1 MAIATP
7 TGIPTTYRHTNFRS
21 RLEARWAAFMD
32 LIEWSW
38 VYEPLDVAGY
48 IPDFLVQG
56 PRPFLIEVGPCI
68 SAQDY
73 RDKASKADAASVEL
87 GNDLLV
93 VGVDPLS
100 PCHPHQ
106 LSAGWFG
113 EYGAWMVDD
122 DPDATRPGYSWDAG
136 VWGMGDQ
143 GLGIFHALQSF
154 GHRPHAD
161 GHESALV
168 SASLVMACWA
178 EAGNA
183 VQWKPR

>member
-1 MAIATP
+1 MAVTTP

-56 PRPFLIEVGPCI
+56 QHPFFVEVGPCI
-68 SAQDY
+68 SVQDY
-73 RDKASKADAASVEL
+73 RDKSAKADAAALEL
-87 GNDLLV
+87 ATDLLV

-100 PCHPHQ
+100 PCDDDR
-106 LSAGWFG
+106 LSAGLLGEFG
-113 EYGAWMVDD
+113 EWLSD
-122 DPDATRPGYSWDAG
+122 DPATLRTGFSWGAG
-136 VWGMGDQ
+136 LWGMGTT
-143 GLGIFHALQSF
+143 GTGIYHSLQWF
-154 GHRPHAD
+154 GHRPHGD
-161 GHESALV
+161 GQETPLTNS
-168 SASLVMACWA
+168 SLIMACWA

-183 VQWKPR
+183 VQWKRR